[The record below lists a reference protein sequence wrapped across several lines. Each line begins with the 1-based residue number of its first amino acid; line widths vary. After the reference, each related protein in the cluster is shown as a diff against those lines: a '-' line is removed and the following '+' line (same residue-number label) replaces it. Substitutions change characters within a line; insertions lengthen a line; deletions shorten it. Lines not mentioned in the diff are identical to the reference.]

1 MLLLPIRKGRGC
13 DRLVRRARPRTKK
26 KRKEHWFHYCS
37 IIDTVL
43 EHSGYN
49 GPVKLTAEQV
59 ECLSST
65 TRLAIF
71 EAFSTLGESSVLE
84 IAELI
89 GGPPTSLYYHVEQ
102 LLKAGLLVQ
111 TGSRQAN
118 TRVELLYKPA
128 STRLVIDKLDR
139 SAKHR
144 AALKRSLKSAL
155 KDAEKDFSSAQESS
169 DERDPTQLLRLT
181 PRLSEEDAEG
191 LKRKLSE
198 LGEWVRSRETPDG
211 QPFSITAVF
220 TPRRKR

>member
-1 MLLLPIRKGRGC
+1 M
-13 DRLVRRARPRTKK
+13 
-26 KRKEHWFHYCS
+26 
-37 IIDTVL
+37 
-43 EHSGYN
+43 
-49 GPVKLTAEQV
+49 KLTAEQV

-144 AALKRSLKSAL
+144 AALKSAS
-155 KDAEKDFSSAQESS
+155 KDPVFATFLEHPVEESFLIAACAFV
-169 DERDPTQLLRLT
+169 Q
-181 PRLSEEDAEG
+181 G
-191 LKRKLSE
+191 K
-198 LGEWVRSRETPDG
+198 
-211 QPFSITAVF
+211 
-220 TPRRKR
+220 